1 MNCVKRFNLKRLPKI
16 RMLSFELILIA
27 FAGAFIAGMINALA
41 GNGSVI
47 TLTILTELLGL
58 PGNVAN
64 GTNRVG
70 VLLNAAGAMT
80 GFVGKRDMHYR
91 QNMIFIL
98 PVIIGATVGIGV
110 ATIVTHAQFM
120 GVFKILMVLMLVV
133 ILVKPER
140 WLIEKP
146 GTSNLPK
153 WIIWILML
161 GLGFYGGFIQM
172 GMGVFYLALLVLVA
186 RLPMIEANTIKALS
200 VGAFTI
206 IAVLVFTITGQ
217 IVWFVGLIMGVAQF
231 FGGWIAAHYASK
243 IPGAPKVAYY
253 VLILAVILS
262 LLKLFQVF

>member
-1 MNCVKRFNLKRLPKI
+1 MW
-16 RMLSFELILIA
+16 SFEHLLIA

-58 PGNVAN
+58 PGNIAN

-70 VLLNAAGAMT
+70 VLFNAAGAMT

-91 QNMIFIL
+91 RDIIFIM
-98 PVIIGATVGIGV
+98 PVVIGAIAGILL
-110 ATIVTHAQFM
+110 ATRVTHAQFM
-120 GVFKILMVLMLVV
+120 GVFKVLMLLMLIV

-146 GTSNLPK
+146 GKSSLPQ
-153 WIIWILML
+153 WLIWVMML

-172 GMGVFYLALLVLVA
+172 GMGVFYLAVLVLVA

-200 VGAFTI
+200 VGLFTI
-206 IAVLVFTITGQ
+206 LAVLIFAISGQ
-217 IVWFVGLIMGVAQF
+217 IVWYIGLTMGVAQF
-231 FGGWIAAHYASK
+231 FGGWISAHYASK
-243 IPGAPKVAYY
+243 IPGASKVAYY
-253 VLILAVILS
+253 VLILAIMLS
-262 LLKLFQVF
+262 LLKLFNVF